1 MKLLIFL
8 ANAFIDTFG
17 ITHPSP
23 ESAERTAKIL
33 AYMMLAVILVVVVVA
48 LLILRAIYH

>member
-23 ESAERTAKIL
+23 EAAEKTAKIL
-33 AYMMLAVILVVVVVA
+33 AYMMLAVVVVIVVVA
-48 LLILRAIYH
+48 SLILHAIYH

>member
-23 ESAERTAKIL
+23 EAAERTAKIL
-33 AYMMLAVILVVVVVA
+33 AYMMLAVIIVVA
-48 LLILRAIYH
+48 TVAVLILHAIYH

>member
-23 ESAERTAKIL
+23 DAAEKTAKIL
-33 AYMMLAVILVVVVVA
+33 AYMMLAVFVVIVIVAGVILHT
-48 LLILRAIYH
+48 IYH